1 LAPKESPQEIF
12 KLTNGYQ
19 PGELRYKSW
28 ELFDELCND
37 FNGLLTV
44 ETAKAPRVITFGHAR
59 AVEGQHHHLVP
70 EKVIHGEQVDNT
82 FDWKT
87 QVHMATV
94 KGWGCK
100 VTTLS
105 EIQSRLSQKEQLTPT
120 VRHARVCRI
129 VSFSKTPRIS
139 GGNGKF

>member
-1 LAPKESPQEIF
+1 M
-12 KLTNGYQ
+12 
-19 PGELRYKSW
+19 
-28 ELFDELCND
+28 FDEFGND
-37 FNGLLTV
+37 FNGLLTF
-44 ETAKAPRVITFGHAR
+44 ETANAPRVITFGHAR

-105 EIQSRLSQKEQLTPT
+105 EIQSRLAQKEQLTPT

-129 VSFSKTPRIS
+129 VSFSKNPRNPEGTASFENYKYLFVAI
-139 GGNGKF
+139 